1 MTDLRLHTDGG
12 DDEVA
17 RELRE
22 LYAPPQGESYWS
34 ELEARIMARVAEVDL
49 GWWGELERWARP
61 ALIAAAL
68 LILAAGVAMFRA
80 RQTETEVAYE
90 SILAP
95 GPAPIE
101 TSIRPTLEGDREAT
115 LRYVFGH

>member
-12 DDEVA
+12 DDDIA

-22 LYAPPQGESYWS
+22 LYAPPRGDAYWN
-34 ELEARIMARVAEVDL
+34 ELEARIMGRIAEVDL

-61 ALIAAAL
+61 ALVAAAL
-68 LILAAGVAMFRA
+68 LILAAGIAMVHA
-80 RQTETEVAYE
+80 QQTEREVAYE
-90 SILAP
+90 DILAP

-101 TSIRPTLEGDREAT
+101 TTIRPTLESDREAT